1 MSLVLLNDNKIAFCS
16 DIGTLS
22 LLDPFNDY
30 HYSILVQNSAY
41 PSFCQLNDGTLVYTC
56 QCTTI
61 INIGTYSIK
70 NAHVILIYKV
80 ITLSNNRIATGSAD
94 STIKIW
100 KSDPP
105 YSDTPIK
112 VLVGH
117 LDWVTSMIYVKEKD
131 LLISGSCDL
140 SIRFWSMKT
149 YQRVCSFRYLS
160 FVRSPNALY
169 QIDNERIIVGSNIGF
184 VIINFDKCVVENFVG
199 AKNQKGFDCF
209 IKLRDNKTILC
220 GCDKGKF
227 GLYDMYTKT
236 FTITNKSH
244 NSTINDILTI
254 DEETFLTCSND
265 KSIKVWKY

>member
-1 MSLVLLNDNKIAFCS
+1 MIA
-16 DIGTLS
+16 
-22 LLDPFNDY
+22 
-30 HYSILVQNSAY
+30 
-41 PSFCQLNDGTLVYTC
+41 
-56 QCTTI
+56 
-61 INIGTYSIK
+61 
-70 NAHVILIYKV
+70 
-80 ITLSNNRIATGSAD
+80 LSNNRIATGSAD

-184 VIINFDKCVVENFVG
+184 VIINFNKCVVENFVS

-254 DEETFLTCSND
+254 DDGTFMTCSND